1 MFIAFILMIG
11 AIKLVDVLLVHLGLL
26 QSGQGIFDFF
36 NIYLGQ
42 LLTSDRILMIKDI
55 LADVYYFF
63 PRDLI
68 LVAIGYATAFLVFR
82 IILSIINLIWP

>member
-1 MFIAFILMIG
+1 MFIPFILMIG
-11 AIKLVDVLLVHLGLL
+11 AIKLIDTLFVHLGLL

-36 NIYLGQ
+36 NTYLGQ
-42 LLTSDRILMIKDI
+42 LLTADRVLMLKDI

-68 LVAIGYATAFLVFR
+68 LVAIGYASLFLVLR

>member
-1 MFIAFILMIG
+1 MFIPFILMIG
-11 AIKLVDVLLVHLGLL
+11 AIKIVDALFVHLGLL

-36 NIYLGQ
+36 NTYLGQ
-42 LLTSDRILMIKDI
+42 LLTSDRVLMLKDI

-68 LVAIGYATAFLVFR
+68 LVAISYATVFLVVR